1 MTEEDFEGMIKLKE
15 NFEKILDNID
25 IVKKPLE
32 QIDNLITENEIEN
45 KKLQEIKNKYQKY
58 KRELSKIRSNK

>member
-1 MTEEDFEGMIKLKE
+1 LTEEDFEGMIKLKE